1 MDQSR
6 KSNAF
11 IGRPLERIEDLRL
24 LRGRGQYV
32 GDLAPEG
39 ALHAVVLRS
48 SVAHGLIRRIDAG
61 GARAQ
66 PGIAHGKVRYVGEPL
81 ALVVAE
87 SAAIAEDA
95 LDHIDVDIEPLAA
108 VADRDTAR
116 SGRSILF
123 DTTGTNLAITVTAIR
138 GDADAAFNNAPYT
151 RCERFTVQRHAAV
164 PMEPRGL
171 VAE

>member
-11 IGRPLERIEDLRL
+11 IGRPVERIEDFRL

-39 ALHAVVLRS
+39 ALYAVVLRS
-48 SVAHGLIRRIDAG
+48 SLAHGLIRHIDACA
-61 GARAQ
+61 ARGRPGVHAVITAQ
-66 PGIAHGKVRYVGEPL
+66 DIASVPIPVIPMRQEPTPQLKPYEQPVIAHGKVRYVGEPL

-95 LDHIDVDIEPLAA
+95 LDD
-108 VADRDTAR
+108 
-116 SGRSILF
+116 
-123 DTTGTNLAITVTAIR
+123 
-138 GDADAAFNNAPYT
+138 
-151 RCERFTVQRHAAV
+151 
-164 PMEPRGL
+164 
-171 VAE
+171 